1 MAHQFSM
8 TRRVEFS
15 ETDMAGIAH
24 FANFFRWMESCEH
37 DFMRS
42 LGLGVHGA
50 LSGELAGR
58 EYGFARVHA
67 SCDYRRPVRFE
78 QLMRIELTV
87 QAKSAKGFEYGFNFH
102 LEGESAVD
110 TPPLAMSPFATGCLK
125 VVCVSLDPAAGR
137 PRAVDIPP
145 AIAALVEP
153 AP

>member
-24 FANFFRWMESCEH
+24 FANFFPWMESCEH
-37 DFMRS
+37 EFLRS
-42 LGLGVHGA
+42 LGLGVHGKLGA
-50 LSGELAGR
+50 ELAGR

-67 SCDYRRPVRFE
+67 SCDYHRPLRFQE
-78 QLMRIELTV
+78 LMRIELTV
-87 QAKSAKGFEYGFNFH
+87 QAKSAKGFEYGFTFH

-110 TPPLAMSPFATGCLK
+110 TPPLATGCLK